1 MFHIFDIREIKSITI
16 GQNWAQAAAL
26 ELGDALA
33 TKVRMSHIVFESLNM
48 GLFLKYLLHKGYEVD
63 IDFSNDIILYI
74 DGQEIDFTFS

>member
-1 MFHIFDIREIKSITI
+1 
-16 GQNWAQAAAL
+16 
-26 ELGDALA
+26 
-33 TKVRMSHIVFESLNM
+33 MSHIVFESLNM